1 MGATSA
7 LSTVTLA
14 VVFLTS
20 CSGGSRGPVSAIP
33 LSPGS
38 GDARS
43 YFHRLHA
50 PNAAKSGIY
59 VSSYYG
65 TSIYGFK
72 SNYRRGHGPIC
83 TIYTGQADLNDI
95 AADEEGN
102 LIVPLGAPHSVV
114 VYAGPDMCGSEL
126 GEFRD
131 PYGDPVAAA
140 SINAATGTILVANFD
155 EHGKPEGN
163 IAICTLESG
172 CKQKLKPAFSG
183 VFADGIA
190 LAKNGDCWLAAE
202 KPGGIDADLTYW
214 KGCTGA
220 GEAATGFMNGSFGS
234 LSIDK
239 HGNLLSIDH
248 KAGDGGELWVY
259 SGCNPA
265 CTVVGGPF
273 GLEGTPFFGA
283 LNEKGNRFGVMESA
297 APTGG
302 TVDIYDYAPTKL
314 TYLYSF
320 DSGFALSS
328 DPYGFAFSPALRQ

>member
-1 MGATSA
+1 MRATSA
-7 LSTVTLA
+7 LSTVALA
-14 VVFLTS
+14 TVLLAS
-20 CSGGSRGPVSAIP
+20 CSGGSHSPASGIP
-33 LSPGS
+33 LSPGW
-38 GDARS
+38 GGAQS
-43 YFHRLHA
+43 YFHRVRA
-50 PNAAKSGIY
+50 PSAAKTGIY

-72 SNYRRGHGPIC
+72 RNYRRGHGPIC
-83 TIYTGQADLNDI
+83 AIYTRQVYLNDI

-102 LIVPLGAPHSVV
+102 LIVPRGTHSVV

-140 SINAATGTILVANFD
+140 SINAATGTILVVNLED
-155 EHGKPEGN
+155 HGKPQGN
-163 IAICTLESG
+163 IAVCALKSG
-172 CKQKLKPAFSG
+172 CTQKLKSAFSHDI
-183 VFADGIA
+183 ADGIA
-190 LAKNGDCWLAAE
+190 LAKNGDCWLASE
-202 KPGGIDADLTYW
+202 KPGGIDAGLTYW

-220 GEAATGFMNGSFGS
+220 GKAATGFMNGSFGS

-259 SGCNPA
+259 SGCDPA

-273 GLEGTPFFGA
+273 RLEGTPFFGA
-283 LNEKGNRFGVMESA
+283 LNEKGDKFGVMESA

-302 TVDIYDYAPTKL
+302 TVDIYKYAPTKL

-320 DSGFALSS
+320 DSSFALSS